1 MHRAPCRAA
10 ALLAATSLVAACARP
25 AAEPASPVPSPSA
38 AAGSPVL
45 SGRPLYSQHK
55 EELIVRDFFQD
66 RRGGTFLDV
75 GCASPIQD
83 SNTYY
88 LEKHLGWSGIA
99 VDALPEFA
107 QPWERKR
114 PRSRFFNFYV
124 SDHADTVEPF
134 YRSALRGT
142 SSGRKDQKGP
152 GGREVPLEEIQV
164 PTTTL
169 NKLLDTNGVKQIDF
183 LSMDI
188 EGHEPAALA
197 GFDIERFRP
206 ALACVEAKPANRDTI
221 QRYFAAHGYEQLE
234 RYLAHDTVN
243 YYFAPRAGAP

>member
-1 MHRAPCRAA
+1 
-10 ALLAATSLVAACARP
+10 V
-25 AAEPASPVPSPSA
+25 
-38 AAGSPVL
+38 
-45 SGRPLYSQHK
+45 YSQHK
-55 EELIVRDFFQD
+55 EELIVRDFFHD
-66 RRGGTFLDV
+66 RRDGVFLDV

-142 SSGRKDQKGP
+142 SSGTKMTTGP
-152 GGREVPLEEIQV
+152 GGKEVPVQELHV
-164 PTTTL
+164 HTTTL
-169 NKLLDTNGVKQIDF
+169 NKLLDTNGVTHVDF

-206 ALACVEAKPANRDTI
+206 GLACVEAKPENRDTI
-221 QRYFAAHGYEQLE
+221 KGYFKGHGYEQLE
-234 RYLAHDTVN
+234 RYLAQDPVN
-243 YYFAPRAGAP
+243 YYFAPRAK

>member
-1 MHRAPCRAA
+1 LKKTTIVALA
-10 ALLAATSLVAACARP
+10 ALASACRQPAPAPSASPAATPVGVVAS
-25 AAEPASPVPSPSA
+25 ASPSSIL
-38 AAGSPVL
+38 AGK
-45 SGRPLYSQHK
+45 PLYSQHN
-55 EELIVRDFFQD
+55 EELIVRDFFGD
-66 RRGGTFLDV
+66 KRDGVFLDV

-134 YRSALRGT
+134 YRAAHRGT
-142 SSGRKDQKGP
+142 SSVTKPETGP
-152 GGREVPLEEIQV
+152 GGKKMASEEIHV

-169 NKLLDTNGVKQIDF
+169 TKLLDTNGVKRVDF

-188 EGHEPAALA
+188 EGHEPPALA
-197 GFDIERFRP
+197 GFDIDRFQP
-206 ALACVEAKPANRDTI
+206 ALACVEAKPANRDKI
-221 QRYFAAHGYEQLE
+221 VAYFTAHGYERLE
-234 RYLAHDTVN
+234 RYAAHDTVN
-243 YYFAPRAGAP
+243 YYFTPRARAH